1 VGPWRITVT
10 ILPFAVLACVVLACV
25 VLACV
30 ALAATLHAIRRTPA
44 HGQEA

>member
-10 ILPFAVLACVVLACV
+10 ILPFAVLACV